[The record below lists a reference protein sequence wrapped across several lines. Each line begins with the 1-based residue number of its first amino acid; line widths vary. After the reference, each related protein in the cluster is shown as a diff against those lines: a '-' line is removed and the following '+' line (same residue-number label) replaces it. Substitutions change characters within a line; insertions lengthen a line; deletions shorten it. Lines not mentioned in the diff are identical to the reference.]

1 MTPAYSRHWRI
12 HGALQMHRIR
22 RILVAAMCLAAAALS
37 WPSDSG
43 LVVDPDTFAQGL
55 PPAPADAAALAPEAM
70 PAFLA
75 DPWRN
80 QGLALF

>member
-1 MTPAYSRHWRI
+1 MNTAYSRPWRFY
-12 HGALQMHRIR
+12 GALEIHRLR
-22 RILVAAMCLAAAALS
+22 RVWMGAMCLAAVVLL
-37 WPSDSG
+37 WPSDSV
-43 LVVDPDTFAQGL
+43 VVDPETFAQGL
-55 PPAPADAAALAPEAM
+55 PPAPADAGALAPEAM

>member
-1 MTPAYSRHWRI
+1 MNTAYSRPWRLY
-12 HGALQMHRIR
+12 GALKIHRLR
-22 RILVAAMCLAAAALS
+22 RVLMGAMCLAAVALV
-37 WPSDSG
+37 WPSDSAV
-43 LVVDPDTFAQGL
+43 VVDPATFAQGL

-80 QGLALF
+80 QGLELF